1 MQNKT
6 NEQALESAIEKALV
20 GFSKEEFLEGVAEQ
34 SKYGN
39 KFYLGEP
46 KDFDKEYAIDT
57 KRFWH
62 FLETSQKEELENLK
76 KLGGD
81 YRLKILQQL
90 DKMIKRYSIL
100 EVLKKGL
107 KVDNAHFTLFYNAP
121 LASSSQKVQQN
132 FYLNE
137 FSITRQVHYS
147 LKNPRESIDI
157 VIFLN
162 GLPIVTMELKNPWTG
177 QRAKIEG
184 INQYKNRDFT
194 QPLLQFARCIVHFAL
209 DTEEVYMTTK
219 LQGAKTIFLPFNK
232 GYNNS
237 SGNPPNPNGYKTSY
251 LWEDILTPLSIADIL
266 EHFVNLSKDKKTKLS
281 QRDLYFPRYHQ
292 LDVVRKLVSDI
303 EKNGIG
309 KRYLIQHS
317 AGSGKSNS
325 ITWSAYRFIEIYDK
339 KLQKPLFDSV
349 MVVTDRRQL
358 DKQIK
363 ENIQNFSQIKNIVAH
378 ANSSKELKEHL
389 HRGKKIIISTIQKFP
404 YILDAMDELK
414 DKNFAVI
421 IDEAHSSQSG
431 SAHDSMNMVL
441 GDEEVDVQDKI
452 VQMIQKRKLKKNIS
466 YFAFTATPKPIT
478 LEKFGTKQEDGS
490 YRPFHIYSMKQAIEE
505 GFILDVLTNYT
516 TYKSYYQIQKSI
528 ADNPLFD
535 SVEAKKKLK
544 RFVEQNALTIEIKA
558 EIMLDHFLQNVI
570 AKKKLKGK
578 AKGMVV
584 TQNIQMAIR
593 YYFALKKKL
602 EENGNPF
609 KILIAF
615 SGTKKIDGVEYSE
628 SDLNGFASNKIA
640 EEFEKDEYRL
650 LVVANKF
657 TTGFDQPKLC
667 AMYVDKKLQGVQAV
681 QTLSRLNRAA
691 NELGKRSEDLF
702 ILDFYNSVD
711 DIKEAF
717 EPFYTATTLS
727 SATDVNV
734 LHELQDILDSEG
746 VYEIDEVEE
755 FIQKYFDN
763 ADGKELSTI
772 LDRAAARF
780 NGDLGLSEEAKADF
794 KIKAKQFVKLY
805 AQMASILPYEVVE
818 WEKRY
823 WFLKFLIPK
832 LIVRDKKVDKIDEL
846 LESVDL
852 ASYGL
857 RRDRL
862 NASIK
867 LEEQGELDP
876 TNANP
881 RGVHS
886 KENPKEELEVIVKE
900 FNERFFSGWDET
912 PQEQKIRFVNLVNS
926 IKSHPDF
933 EEKYLNNPDI
943 HNRELAFVKILD
955 EVMLKN
961 RKKEIEIYKKY
972 IEDEEFK
979 RSYIDMARMFLE
991 SVANG

>member
-1 MQNKT
+1 MRSRT

-20 GFSKEEFLEGVAEQ
+20 GFSKEELLEGVAEQ
-34 SKYGN
+34 SSYGK
-39 KFYLGEP
+39 KFYLGDAR
-46 KDFDKEYAIDT
+46 DFDKEYAIDT

-62 FLETSQKEELENLK
+62 FLENSQPKELEKLK

-81 YRLKILQQL
+81 YKLKILQQL
-90 DKMIKRYSIL
+90 DKVIKKYSIL

-121 LASSSQKVQQN
+121 LASSSKKVQQN

-137 FSITRQVHYS
+137 FSVSRQVHYS

-157 VIFLN
+157 VLFLN

-184 INQYKNRDFT
+184 INQYKQRDFT
-194 QPLLQFARCIVHFAL
+194 QPLLQFGRCIVHFTL

-219 LQGAKTIFLPFNK
+219 LQGNKTIFLPFNK

-237 SGNPPNPNGYKTSY
+237 SGNPPNPNGYKTAY
-251 LWEDILTPLSIADIL
+251 LWEDILTPTSIADII
-266 EHFVNLSKDKKTKLS
+266 EHFIRLSKDKKTKLS
-281 QRDLYFPRYHQ
+281 QRELYFPRYHQ
-292 LDVVRKLVSDI
+292 LDVVRKLVEDI
-303 EKNGIG
+303 EKSGVG

-339 KLQKPLFDSV
+339 NSQKPLFDSV
-349 MVVTDRRQL
+349 VVVTDRRQL

-363 ENIQNFSQIKNIVAH
+363 DNIQNFSQIKNIVAH
-378 ANSSKELKEHL
+378 ANSSSELKEHL
-389 HRGKKIIISTIQKFP
+389 QSGKKIIISTIQKFP
-404 YILDAMDELK
+404 YILDAMDDLK

-431 SAHDSMNMVL
+431 SAHESMNMVL
-441 GDEEVDVQDKI
+441 GDDEIDVQDKI
-452 VQMIQKRKLKKNIS
+452 IEIIQRRKLKKNIS

-478 LEKFGTKQEDGS
+478 LEKFGTKQDDGS
-490 YRPFHIYSMKQAIEE
+490 YKPFHIYSMKQAIEE

-516 TYKSYYQIQKSI
+516 TYKSYYQLQKSI

-535 SVEAKKKLK
+535 STEAKKRLK
-544 RFVEQNALTIEIKA
+544 KFVEQNALTIDIKA
-558 EIMLDHFLQNVI
+558 EIMLDHFLQNVV

-584 TQNIQMAIR
+584 TQNIEMAIR

-602 EENGNPF
+602 KEKNDPF
-609 KILIAF
+609 KILVAF
-615 SGTKKIDGVEYSE
+615 SGTKKIDGIEYSE

-640 EEFEKDEYRL
+640 QEFDKDEYRL

-691 NELGKRSEDLF
+691 NDLGKRSEDLF
-702 ILDFYNSVD
+702 VLDFYNSVE
-711 DIKEAF
+711 DIKKAF

-734 LHELQDILDSEG
+734 LHELQDMLDSEG
-746 VYEIDEVEE
+746 VYEIDEVEK
-755 FIQKYFDN
+755 FIENYF
-763 ADGKELSTI
+763 AGVEGKELSAI
-772 LDRAAARF
+772 LDKAAGRF
-780 NGDLGLSEEAKADF
+780 NKELNLSEEEKADF
-794 KIKAKQFVKLY
+794 KIKAKQFVRLY
-805 AQMASILPYEVVE
+805 AQLASMLPFEVVD

-832 LIVRDKKVDKIDEL
+832 LIVRDKRVEAIDEL
-846 LESVDL
+846 LEAVDL

-862 NASIK
+862 NVSIK
-867 LEEQGELDP
+867 LEEDGELEP

-881 RGVHS
+881 RGAHS
-886 KENPKEELEVIVKE
+886 EGEKEYLDTIIKE
-900 FNERFFSGWDET
+900 FNERFFAGWDET
-912 PQEQKIRFVNLVNS
+912 PEEQKVRFVNLANS
-926 IKSHPDF
+926 IKAHPDF
-933 EEKYLNNPDI
+933 KEKYLNNPDKQ
-943 HNRELAFVKILD
+943 NRELAFIKILD
-955 EVMLKN
+955 DVMLKN
-961 RKKEIEIYKKY
+961 RKKEIDIYKKY

-979 RSYIDMARMFLE
+979 RSYIDMAKLFLE
-991 SVANG
+991 VVNG